1 MKRKNISDSRS
12 VENVS
17 HKLLRIEFQPAQRGV
32 EREKRFVNVYLHCI
46 ASNLKRISTISTLPP
61 EKIFVDVH
69 ESTDF
74 RSNSW
79 FIKRGAVWFNYFN
92 SFRNDKCQID
102 GSLNLYTRRSNKK
115 ALQF

>member
-12 VENVS
+12 VENIS

-61 EKIFVDVH
+61 WKNFCGRPWIH
-69 ESTDF
+69 
-74 RSNSW
+74 W
-79 FIKRGAVWFNYFN
+79 FSI
-92 SFRNDKCQID
+92 
-102 GSLNLYTRRSNKK
+102 
-115 ALQF
+115 